1 MSQRSTPLSADEDVV
16 NLTIE
21 LRGLTIT
28 VSGTSSR
35 ASSLVHDLVHL
46 DHTRDPVSHG
56 SPSAVPPSSTQ
67 ETRDSIER
75 SFCECPTPLLA
86 LSTRLSAV
94 GTYTASDRIKR
105 AWRAGQWAGA
115 TIEKRVS
122 SPNRTPTIGLPNR
135 VYVVLRSSNRSSPAI
150 FNSSRA
156 FFQEVGDL
164 ATSEAVC
171 HGFASEGEARAYCA
185 GAGEDFPESQ

>member
-1 MSQRSTPLSADEDVV
+1 MSADEDVV

-46 DHTRDPVSHG
+46 DHTREPASHG
-56 SPSAVPPSSTQ
+56 STAGASSTRGS
-67 ETRDSIER
+67 ETRDSIEQG
-75 SFCECPTPLLA
+75 FCDCPTPLLA

-94 GTYTASDRIKR
+94 GEYSASDRIRR

-115 TIEKRVS
+115 TIAKRVS
-122 SPNRTPTIGLPNR
+122 SPIRSPTIGLPNR
-135 VYVVLRSSNRSSPAI
+135 IYVVLRSENRTRPAI
-150 FNSSRA
+150 FNSRRA
-156 FFQEVGDL
+156 CFQEVGDL
-164 ATSEAVC
+164 AASSAVC

-185 GAGEDFPESQ
+185 GAGEDFPEDQ